1 MMVFDIYLPFLQR
14 LETHLMMSLCY
25 GKVTADTARLALATQ
40 VVQVNHIPTIYL
52 LYYYYYSQWKYFQ
65 SRIYQVI
72 AVLLIC

>member
-1 MMVFDIYLPFLQR
+1 
-14 LETHLMMSLCY
+14 MMSLCY

-40 VVQVNHIPTIYL
+40 VIQVNHIPTSSVPPL